1 MVWKKLLGLFEKDSL
16 CEEAYRECLIM
27 LENSKSMFDDAVA
40 SLWKEG
46 TPEGDIYKR
55 DRRINRFERK
65 VRRDIVTH
73 LAVNS
78 NPDITGA
85 LVLTAIVI
93 DLERLGDYAKNIVEL
108 ASAHPDVFRGG
119 DLEEEI
125 KEIEGTVARLF
136 DDLSAAL
143 AHSDVDKARQ
153 IIGDHQMVS
162 DQVEELVQDLIA
174 GKTMSDDSGEA
185 VTAALYLRY
194 LKRISAHLKNVATSV
209 VNPYYRIG
217 FREKTKSGDEP
228 PKAEDDADE

>member
-16 CEEAYRECLIM
+16 CEEAYRECLVM
-27 LENSKSMFDDAVA
+27 LRDSKSMFDDAVA
-40 SLWKEG
+40 SLWTHG
-46 TPEGDIYKR
+46 TPEVDIYKR

-93 DLERLGDYAKNIVEL
+93 DIERLGDYAKNIVEL
-108 ASAHPDVFRGG
+108 ASAHPKVFHGG
-119 DLEEEI
+119 ELEGEI
-125 KEIEGTVARLF
+125 KEIEATVTRLF
-136 DDLSAAL
+136 ENIPGAL
-143 AHSDVDKARQ
+143 ASSDADKARQ
-153 IIGDHQMVS
+153 IIGDHQMVA
-162 DQVEELVQDLIA
+162 DRIEDLVQDLIA
-174 GKTMSDDSGEA
+174 GKVMARDSGEA

-217 FREKTKSGDEP
+217 FREKTNPDDEPEKIENDGDE
-228 PKAEDDADE
+228 